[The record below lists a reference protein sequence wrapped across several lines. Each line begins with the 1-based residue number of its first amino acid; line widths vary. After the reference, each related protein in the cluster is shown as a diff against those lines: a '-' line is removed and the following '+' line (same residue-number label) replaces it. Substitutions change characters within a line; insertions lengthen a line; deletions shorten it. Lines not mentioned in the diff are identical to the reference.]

1 MSADSGTPLRRKL
14 GIKDGHVVALFDEP
28 VGWGIQG
35 LPKTVVLRKR
45 ARGPL
50 DVIVA
55 FFHERAR
62 LERRLPVLVRA
73 LRIDGSLW
81 IAWPRKA
88 AGHVSDISENRLREI
103 VLPIGLVDVKVAALD
118 DDWSGLKFVWRK
130 DLRSGLALGSAPG
143 AQAPSGDATRTVSSA
158 LRSADCPAG

>member
-1 MSADSGTPLRRKL
+1 MSAYSGTPLRRKL
-14 GIKDGHVVALFDEP
+14 GIKDGHVVALLDEP
-28 VGWGIQG
+28 AGWGIQG
-35 LPKTVVLRKR
+35 LPETVSLRKR

-55 FFHERAR
+55 FFHERAT
-62 LERRLPVLVRA
+62 LERRVPALVRA
-73 LRIDGSLW
+73 LRLDGSLW
-81 IAWPRKA
+81 VAWPRKA

-130 DLRSGLALGSAPG
+130 DLRPGLALASARG
-143 AQAPSGDATRTVSSA
+143 AQAGGDATGAGSSSF
-158 LRSADCPAG
+158 RSADRPAG